1 MRSATRGRI
10 IETGQLFG
18 RGCERTMKLTE
29 LPAGPKPPEVVLA
42 VIEIPRG
49 SQNKYEY
56 DVELELFRLERVLYS
71 AVHYPAAYGFIPS
84 TLAGDGD
91 AVDILVMM
99 SNEAFTGCI
108 VDARPVGL
116 FRMRDEKGD
125 DEKVL
130 AVPTVDPRYAD
141 IHELGDVPSHFLDE
155 VEHFFRV
162 YKDLEGTRVE
172 TFGWE
177 DRQFAERYI
186 SSALL
191 KRE

>member
-1 MRSATRGRI
+1 
-10 IETGQLFG
+10 
-18 RGCERTMKLTE
+18 MKLTE
-29 LPAGPKPPEVVLA
+29 LPAGPQPPQIVLA

-56 DVELELFRLERVLYS
+56 DVNLELFRLERVLYS

-141 IHELGDVPSHFLDE
+141 IHELDDVPSHFLDE

-177 DRQFAERYI
+177 PRAVAEDYI
-186 SSALL
+186 ASALL
-191 KRE
+191 KRG

>member
-1 MRSATRGRI
+1 
-10 IETGQLFG
+10 
-18 RGCERTMKLTE
+18 MKLTE
-29 LPAGPKPPEVVLA
+29 LPSGPNPPEVVLA

-56 DVELELFRLERVLYS
+56 DVDLELFRLERVLYS

-99 SNEAFTGCI
+99 SNDAFTGCI

-116 FRMRDEKGD
+116 FLMRDEKGD

-141 IHELGDVPSHFLDE
+141 IRELDDVPHHFLAE

-177 DRQFAERYI
+177 SRSFAENYI
-186 SSALL
+186 SAALL
-191 KRE
+191 ERE

>member
-1 MRSATRGRI
+1 
-10 IETGQLFG
+10 
-18 RGCERTMKLTE
+18 MKLTE
-29 LPAGPKPPEVVLA
+29 LPAGPQPPKVVLA

-56 DVELELFRLERVLYS
+56 DVDLELFRLERVLYS

-177 DRQFAERYI
+177 PRQFAEDYI

>member
-1 MRSATRGRI
+1 
-10 IETGQLFG
+10 
-18 RGCERTMKLTE
+18 MKLTE
-29 LPAGPKPPEVVLA
+29 LPAGPQPPEVVLA

-56 DVELELFRLERVLYS
+56 DVDLGLFRLERVLYS

-108 VDARPVGL
+108 VNARPVGL

-141 IHELGDVPSHFLDE
+141 IHELEDVPHHFLDE

-177 DRQFAERYI
+177 PRKVAEEYI

-191 KRE
+191 KQA